1 MEGAQAA
8 GVLAQ
13 ALRDGEEQ
21 FAGAVA
27 QRAHQKRRVA
37 QVPGVRL
44 VRHLAPAQSHRARVG
59 AWSASTPS
67 DWACL
72 LSSILACASKRAC
85 ELC

>member
-1 MEGAQAA
+1 MHCYRALSGRRANQTDARQGTGSAAVTSRTMKGAQAA

-27 QRAHQKRRVA
+27 QRAHQEGRIA

-44 VRHLAPAQSHRARVG
+44 VRHLVPA
-59 AWSASTPS
+59 
-67 DWACL
+67 
-72 LSSILACASKRAC
+72 
-85 ELC
+85 

>member
-8 GVLAQ
+8 SVLAQ

-44 VRHLAPAQSHRARVG
+44 VRHLAPAQ
-59 AWSASTPS
+59 
-67 DWACL
+67 
-72 LSSILACASKRAC
+72 
-85 ELC
+85 